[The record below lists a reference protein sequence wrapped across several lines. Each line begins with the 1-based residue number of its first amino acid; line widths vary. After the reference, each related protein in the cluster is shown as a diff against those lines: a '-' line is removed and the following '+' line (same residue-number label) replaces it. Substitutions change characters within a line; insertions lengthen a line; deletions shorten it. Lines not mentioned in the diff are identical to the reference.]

1 MTLKSVIGALRVSA
15 ANAVVLVAAL
25 LAFAVLPAADAF
37 ACGGE
42 TPASASD
49 HSALDKSQDHDREGP
64 ETDHHSCPHGHGHHS
79 FGAPPQGSDGSSA
92 YASSRSNSVLVG
104 DNRREGQSP
113 GTPYHPPRI
122 SGQA

>member
-1 MTLKSVIGALRVSA
+1 MTLKAVIGALRLSA

-49 HSALDKSQDHDREGP
+49 ERALDKSPDHDREGP
-64 ETDHHSCPHGHGHHS
+64 ENDHHSCPHGHGHHA
-79 FGAPPQGSDGSSA
+79 FGALPQGGDGSQS
-92 YASSRSNSVLVG
+92 YAASRLKSVQAG
-104 DNRREGQSP
+104 ENRLEGQSP

>member
-1 MTLKSVIGALRVSA
+1 MTLKAFIGALRCSTV
-15 ANAVVLVAAL
+15 NAVVLVAAL
-25 LAFAVLPAADAF
+25 LAFTVLPVADAF

-49 HSALDKSQDHDREGP
+49 ESALDKPEGHDREGP
-64 ETDHHSCPHGHGHHS
+64 ETDHHNCPHGHGHHA
-79 FGAPPQGSDGSSA
+79 FGSPPQASDGSRG
-92 YASSRSNSVLVG
+92 YAASRSKSVLVG

-113 GTPYHPPRI
+113 GTPYHPPRT